1 MNYNTIKIK
10 DKKYLTKHNLN
21 FLRLKKLKIL
31 DNKIKNS
38 NNNCINIESID
49 NNNYNNNKINIINE
63 VKYSLN
69 LYNIK
74 EGLKSKAQKSL
85 DNISSIYL
93 KTERSI
99 NYNNTSS
106 NNLNNKF
113 INSTL
118 NTEKDIKNNSKIS
131 VNFVK
136 TN

>member
-63 VKYSLN
+63 DKYSLN

>member
-74 EGLKSKAQKSL
+74 EGLKSKAQKLL